1 MEHCYRND
9 KMARQQQADVDE
21 LFDVKNHFYIGN
33 YQQCINEAQK
43 IKVCLY
49 QIHFLRTLL
58 LVFFFTKFTHAKVLL
73 PRPQPFAA
81 RVNLIVTRA
90 CSK

>member
-1 MEHCYRND
+1 MKYYYRND

-43 IKVCLY
+43 IKVCN
-49 QIHFLRTLL
+49 HR
-58 LVFFFTKFTHAKVLL
+58 VCFF
-73 PRPQPFAA
+73 
-81 RVNLIVTRA
+81 
-90 CSK
+90 